1 MARASTIGRYHRRMS
16 TPIKLPNL
24 GADTEEARLVAWL
37 KKVGD
42 SVTTGEA
49 IAEIET
55 EKATVDLESPATGT
69 ITEILVSADTDVTVG
84 TILANLD
91 EA

>member
-1 MARASTIGRYHRRMS
+1 MARASTIGRYHRPMS